1 MKKIKITYLIIFSL
15 SLFTFACQNSTEN
28 QTSKVNSAT
37 ISPTPNV
44 VNTPSELQKTADV
57 PKFANKSAAELDKI
71 FGQPEKITPATLAS
85 EKPGEYRLYKMAGH
99 PKGLSVR
106 FYKDKAV
113 RFNLILG
120 TPEKSSRDA
129 LLKYFGIDVTKMTV
143 VKGDSL
149 SETWKGTS
157 NGVNFSTAYA
167 KRDDAKSDFVMIHAE
182 IGQ

>member
-1 MKKIKITYLIIFSL
+1 MTTKFSL
-15 SLFTFACQNSTEN
+15 IFVIFLFSFSFGCQTTQE
-28 QTSKVNSAT
+28 TKVETKPQASPTVTAT
-37 ISPTPNV
+37 IAPN
-44 VNTPSELQKTADV
+44 ELQKTADV
-57 PKFANKSAAELDKI
+57 PKLVNKSAAELDKT

-99 PKGLSVR
+99 PKGLSIR

-129 LLKYFGIDVTKMTV
+129 LLKIFNIDVTKMTV

-149 SETWKGTS
+149 SETWKGES

-167 KRDDAKSDFVMIHAE
+167 KRDDAKSGFVMIHAE